1 MIVQI
6 ENNWFVQTDDKSIE
20 RMVLSV
26 VQRKVFRKISKYLLT
41 NAEKCGIMYLEK
53 ILNRKIS
60 K

>member
-6 ENNWFVQTDDKSIE
+6 KNGWFVQTDGKSIE
-20 RMVLSV
+20 RIILSV
-26 VQRKVFRKISKYLLT
+26 VQQKVFRKISKYPLT